1 MTAKQALLSASL
13 AVLLAVPARAEPP
26 VQPPGEAMPLI
37 PKRKPTGTFEVGA
50 GYSTD
55 YGFGFMARIAQ
66 TRLFGTDK
74 QLSLTARLAAR
85 SQDFR
90 MRYEDPSL
98 FDTQLRLRGDL
109 FSTRKLYP
117 GFTREASGADL
128 SLTRTIAP
136 HLDVFVGY
144 RGEFVRVEPNDI
156 TLAARGSQPTEPL
169 WRGGFL
175 SSVRAGLAYSD
186 VDDPSY
192 PTRGTSVGSTIEVA
206 DQRLG
211 SELGYLRTDSWFTH
225 HRPVGP
231 FTLHLGT
238 RTSTITDVPISERLH
253 FDGSSDIR
261 GFAPG
266 AIGPKDPLT
275 GQPTGGNLLWSARG
289 ELEAPLLGD
298 LHVAGFVDVG
308 GLHDHHVGQ
317 TAASAGVGLIWRS
330 PIGPLRFDVAF
341 PLTGE
346 DRGPRYIFGI
356 GGMF

>member
-1 MTAKQALLSASL
+1 
-13 AVLLAVPARAEPP
+13 
-26 VQPPGEAMPLI
+26 MPLI

-55 YGFGFMARIAQ
+55 HGFAFMARIAQ

-74 QLSLTARLAAR
+74 QLSLTAKLAER

-98 FDTQLRLRGDL
+98 FDPQLRLRGDL

-117 GFTREASGADL
+117 GFTREAAGADL

-136 HLDVFVGY
+136 HLEVFVGY
-144 RGEFVRVEPNDI
+144 RAEGVRVEPNDI
-156 TLAARGSQPTEPL
+156 TLATRGTQPAEPL

-175 SSVRAGLAYSD
+175 SSLRAGLAYSD
-186 VDDPSY
+186 VDVPTY
-192 PTRGTSVGSTIEVA
+192 PTRGTTIGTTLEVA
-206 DQRLG
+206 DRELG
-211 SELGYLRTDSWFTH
+211 SDLSYFRTDAWFGH
-225 HRPVGP
+225 HRPLGP
-231 FTLHLGT
+231 FTLHLGA
-238 RTSTITDVPISERLH
+238 RVRTITDVPISERLH

-266 AIGPKDPLT
+266 AIGPKDPG

-289 ELEAPLLGD
+289 ELEAPLVGD

-308 GLHDHHVGQ
+308 GLRDAYAGQ
-317 TAASAGVGLIWRS
+317 TAASTGVGLIWRS
-330 PIGPLRFDVAF
+330 PIGPLRFDIAF
-341 PLTGE
+341 PLTGD